1 MVDEK
6 TFLEEFNDTLNSEKP
21 VGMDAVLSDIAEWD
35 SISFVSFAALANSAF
50 GKTLNSSTI
59 MEAKTVADLYALV
72 K

>member
-1 MVDEK
+1 
-6 TFLEEFNDTLNSEKP
+6 
-21 VGMDAVLSDIAEWD
+21 MDAVLSDIAEWD

>member
-1 MVDEK
+1 MTEKEFLDVLDEILD
-6 TFLEEFNDTLNSEKP
+6 TEEPVTMDTVLEDLE
-21 VGMDAVLSDIAEWD
+21 EWD